1 MMRRL
6 YTLAGV
12 ALLAFGLM
20 VPVGAQERVLAF
32 ALDTEAFRRPEAE
45 AIADNLRALGIQTEV
60 RVWERTS
67 LIARIQAGERLA
79 YLTDWGSAYFDPFDL
94 AEPKFTT
101 GGRGNYSFYS
111 NKEVDE
117 LLVTGST
124 GTDNTRRRE
133 AYFKVQEILFREAP
147 WVFGYFR
154 QDTHGASS
162 LVENWEAS
170 MDSRI
175 NLHDV
180 RLARGS
186 VVAVGMNT
194 NAIVTFD
201 PAMFRDRKTETV
213 LRNIFDGLVT
223 RTTRDA
229 VVLELASAMRQPS
242 PTVYEF
248 TIRPGVTFHNGD
260 PMTADDVVFTFER
273 ILKEGAIAGQS
284 SPRKALLG
292 PLDRVERVG
301 DNAVRFTLARP
312 FPVFLQALVHFQIVP
327 RRYIQQVG
335 DRAFAE
341 RPVGTG
347 PFKYIAGR
355 VDSQIVLE
363 RYENYY
369 GGSPELP
376 PAGPASLRGVVFRM
390 MPEPATRVAALKAG
404 EVHIVEDVPVDL
416 LSEIERDPRTT
427 VKATQGTRV
436 SGVELNNAKPPFNDV
451 KVRQAVNYAV
461 NWEAILKAVYRGY
474 ATRLSTAFL
483 PSGFGYNPRQ
493 AAYPYD
499 AARARSLLRE
509 AGYSVR

>member
-1 MMRRL
+1 
-6 YTLAGV
+6 
-12 ALLAFGLM
+12 
-20 VPVGAQERVLAF
+20 
-32 ALDTEAFRRPEAE
+32 
-45 AIADNLRALGIQTEV
+45 
-60 RVWERTS
+60 
-67 LIARIQAGERLA
+67 
-79 YLTDWGSAYFDPFDL
+79 
-94 AEPKFTT
+94 
-101 GGRGNYSFYS
+101 
-111 NKEVDE
+111 
-117 LLVTGST
+117 
-124 GTDNTRRRE
+124 
-133 AYFKVQEILFREAP
+133 
-147 WVFGYFR
+147 
-154 QDTHGASS
+154 
-162 LVENWEAS
+162 
-170 MDSRI
+170 
-175 NLHDV
+175 
-180 RLARGS
+180 
-186 VVAVGMNT
+186 
-194 NAIVTFD
+194 
-201 PAMFRDRKTETV
+201 MFRDRKTETV

-301 DNAVRFTLARP
+301 DSAVRFTLARP

-376 PAGPASLRGVVFRM
+376 PVGPASLRGVVFRM
-390 MPEPATRVAALKAG
+390 MPEPATRVAALKAR

-436 SGVELNNAKPPFNDV
+436 FGVELNNAKPPFNDV
-451 KVRQAVNYAV
+451 KVRQAVNHAV
-461 NWEAILKAVYRGY
+461 NWDAILKAVYRGY

-509 AGYSVR
+509 TGYSVR